1 MVENDPLGIAFNVK
15 AFHRC
20 QVNNLLRAQ
29 LIPHDPDYV
38 DTSVLVTRNT
48 PGSGISVVEK
58 PVPIVSSR
66 GVAPAPDNLMG
77 SAAGI
82 VIPAFPALAKAQTLP
97 ANYNNPSLIRKRED
111 SECDQDDLKRARLN
125 NGSGSYR
132 NVAKIDFENQ
142 QSPSSFTKLFAT
154 NFMIP
159 LSSYFE

>member
-97 ANYNNPSLIRKRED
+97 ANYNNPSLIRNRED
-111 SECDQDDLKRARLN
+111 LECDQDDLKRARLN
-125 NGSGSYR
+125 NGCGSYR

-142 QSPSSFTKLFAT
+142 QFPSSFTKIICYKLHDSLKFI
-154 NFMIP
+154 F
-159 LSSYFE
+159 

>member
-58 PVPIVSSR
+58 PVPIVSS
-66 GVAPAPDNLMG
+66 
-77 SAAGI
+77 
-82 VIPAFPALAKAQTLP
+82 
-97 ANYNNPSLIRKRED
+97 NYNNPSLIRNRED
-111 SECDQDDLKRARLN
+111 LECDQDDLKRARLN
-125 NGSGSYR
+125 NGCGSYR

-142 QSPSSFTKLFAT
+142 PFPSSFTKIICYKLHVSLEFI
-154 NFMIP
+154 F
-159 LSSYFE
+159 